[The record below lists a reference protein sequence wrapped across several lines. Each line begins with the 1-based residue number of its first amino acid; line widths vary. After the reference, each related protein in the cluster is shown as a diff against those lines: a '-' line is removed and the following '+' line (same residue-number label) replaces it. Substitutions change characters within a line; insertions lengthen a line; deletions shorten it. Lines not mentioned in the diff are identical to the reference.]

1 MKNFLENGEWARS
14 QKKDKTERV
23 AGLGR
28 RTREE
33 IVKWNQT
40 TALRFQAVGGG
51 ASDIPVRY
59 PRPPFGGE
67 RRHRK

>member
-1 MKNFLENGEWARS
+1 MDQQTEEK
-14 QKKDKTERV
+14 KKDQTERV
-23 AGLGR
+23 IGLGR

-51 ASDIPVRY
+51 CIRY
-59 PRPPFGGE
+59 PRQISPASLWGRE
-67 RRHRK
+67 KAQKVEI